1 MVDGPVPGQEE
12 EVVGKALLDPLVQV
26 LRLLGHRGAALPE
39 EELDELRA
47 PLVEPGEAA
56 EVGVGG
62 LQGVNPRLLPLVGL
76 PADLG
81 EGGLPAGALG
91 LGLLHLGLDGVDVP
105 AGEGEQHLRR
115 QGEKVVE
122 GVEDFQVRGGEDLPQ
137 QLLHRRDQVPEAL
150 PVLEG
155 LGDVLGGVLRRA
167 VVLQLLGDGGEDR
180 SVRGEQAQ
188 LDEGVLGP
196 LHLFRAP
203 GEGPAVP
210 PGGQDQ
216 VEQGGVPV
224 ALPGQLIHR
233 GPVEGEDISRKEQ
246 VLGHRHLQIGMGE
259 RDRVFPYFTG
269 NSPATQAGPG
279 AGRGGLAR
287 TGS

>member
-1 MVDGPVPGQEE
+1 MVNGPVPGQEE

-76 PADLG
+76 PAELG

-91 LGLLHLGLDGVDVP
+91 LGLLHAP
-105 AGEGEQHLRR
+105 AGEGEQHLRG

-167 VVLQLLGDGGEDR
+167 VVLQLLRDGGEDR
-180 SVRGEQAQ
+180 GVRGEQAQ

-203 GEGPAVP
+203 GKGPAVP

-233 GPVEGEDISRKEQ
+233 GPVEGENISRKEQ
-246 VLGHRHLQIGMGE
+246 VLGHRHLQIGMG
-259 RDRVFPYFTG
+259 RKGQGFPLFYRKFPG
-269 NSPATQAGPG
+269 NASRAR
-279 AGRGGLAR
+279 GRAGGLAR